1 MTVER
6 EYGRN
11 ERQTGRTLVAPVTIR
26 QMFTFKTTIEGNTRS
41 FLRWFFALAV
51 PGNVLLY
58 LINVATNS
66 YAYRSTTGIW
76 LEAVIEFAIYVTALI
91 VAQRKC
97 ARLIHLQG

>member
-1 MTVER
+1 M
-6 EYGRN
+6 
-11 ERQTGRTLVAPVTIR
+11 APVTIR
-26 QMFTFKTTIEGNTRS
+26 QMFTFETTVEGNTRG
-41 FLRWFFALAV
+41 FMRWFFALAV

-76 LEAVIEFAIYVTALI
+76 LEAAIDFVIFMTALI

-97 ARLIHLQG
+97 ARLIRHDG